1 MINLLC
7 INWTTNILL
16 QLQLELSSVLQRIA
30 IYPSGGPCIPWT
42 HVSFWRAL
50 HTLDTCTPVEGPAYP
65 GHMYPCGGPCI
76 PWTHVP
82 LWRALHTLDTCTP
95 VEGPAYPGHMYPCG
109 GPCIPWTHVPLWRAL
124 HTLDTSTDV
133 MRLRSI
139 NTFSHPRVSS
149 LELYH

>member
-1 MINLLC
+1 MMWSRSPLMTTGTTHDPMMTTHPLINTGTRHDQFVVHKLDNQY
-7 INWTTNILL
+7 IISRNGTITIRTL
-16 QLQLELSSVLQRIA
+16 QCPTKNS
-30 IYPSGGPCIPWT
+30 
-42 HVSFWRAL
+42 HVPFWRTL

-109 GPCIPWTHVPLWRAL
+109 GPCIPWTHRQ
-124 HTLDTSTDV
+124 
-133 MRLRSI
+133 M
-139 NTFSHPRVSS
+139 
-149 LELYH
+149 